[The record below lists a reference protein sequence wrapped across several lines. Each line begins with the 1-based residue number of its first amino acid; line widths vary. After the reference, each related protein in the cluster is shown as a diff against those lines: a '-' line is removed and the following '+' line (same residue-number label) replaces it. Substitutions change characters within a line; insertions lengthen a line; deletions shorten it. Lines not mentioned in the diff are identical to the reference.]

1 MARQALTVSYDSV
14 ILNGM
19 DTELWTLAELADR
32 VAGALSSGYDGQQN
46 RRVTEVPDVRA
57 IRYYTTLGLLD
68 RPAEM
73 RGRTA
78 LYGPRH
84 LWQLVAIKR
93 LQADGRSLAEIQ
105 QALTGAPDAALRR
118 LAAIPDEQFW
128 RRPAAP
134 APEPA
139 PAAGVPDNATPL
151 VPRRSLPGFAARRRL
166 RVEFPAVDPGGTVY
180 QAVTLDGGAV
190 VMIPIRETLTDREIA
205 ALRAAAGPL
214 DAAIARLQKGMR

>member
-1 MARQALTVSYDSV
+1 VSYDSV

-19 DTELWTLAELADR
+19 GTELWTLAELVER
-32 VAGALSSGYDGQQN
+32 VAGALSSGYDGQVN
-46 RRVTEVPDVRA
+46 RRVTEVPDIRA

-105 QALTGAPDAALRR
+105 QELTAAPDAALRR

-128 RRPAAP
+128 RRPPAP
-134 APEPA
+134 PPEPA
-139 PAAGVPDNATPL
+139 SPVDAADDEAVVTAPT
-151 VPRRSLPGFAARRRL
+151 VPRRSLPGFGERRRL
-166 RVEFPAVDPGGTVY
+166 GVPPPGPGPVF

-190 VMIPIRETLTDREIA
+190 VLIPIRETLTDREIA

-214 DAAIARLQKGMR
+214 DAAVARLQKGLR